1 MKTVKLATFIEN
13 PDNPQTV
20 TAEDFALLVESLR
33 TMPQTL
39 AASKIAYVTDYTAVD
54 GADLRG
60 QRVVI
65 AGNKRLRALKQLAAD
80 HATSADGAIKF
91 DGPLP
96 AEWFYDLTPLGPDA
110 RRAWLVKSNVQSGEW
125 DAEKLLALYD
135 RDELGDL
142 MGDKALEE
150 ILKAVDKDE
159 PKDGKTDADAV
170 PDAPETPV
178 SKRGE
183 VYQCGEHRLMCGD
196 STKVEE
202 IAEFVRGGVDMVLT
216 DPPYN
221 VAYVG
226 GTKDAL
232 TIENDR
238 QEDGEFQDFLACA
251 FEAADNVLKPGG
263 SIYVWLADSEQYN
276 FTAAWRRVGWKL
288 RQVLVW
294 VKNSLV
300 LGRQD
305 YQWQHE
311 PCLYGW
317 KDGAAHYFCNDRTQ
331 TTVIEDKPDI
341 KKMKVADLRKMVT
354 ELLDVREVPT
364 TVIHENKP
372 ARNAEHPTMKP
383 VKLIARLIRNSS
395 KRGETILDSFG
406 GSGTTMIAA
415 EQLGRIC
422 LTVELDPHY
431 CDVIRKRWAEF
442 VHGEGCDWKAL
453 TPCAANVPRQ
463 QNNSAHTSSDR
474 LRGSLRSGDTP
485 ASLRLCVKNKTTT
498 K

>member
-1 MKTVKLATFIEN
+1 
-13 PDNPQTV
+13 
-20 TAEDFALLVESLR
+20 
-33 TMPQTL
+33 
-39 AASKIAYVTDYTAVD
+39 
-54 GADLRG
+54 
-60 QRVVI
+60 
-65 AGNKRLRALKQLAAD
+65 
-80 HATSADGAIKF
+80 
-91 DGPLP
+91 
-96 AEWFYDLTPLGPDA
+96 
-110 RRAWLVKSNVQSGEW
+110 
-125 DAEKLLALYD
+125 
-135 RDELGDL
+135 
-142 MGDKALEE
+142 
-150 ILKAVDKDE
+150 
-159 PKDGKTDADAV
+159 
-170 PDAPETPV
+170 
-178 SKRGE
+178 
-183 VYQCGEHRLMCGD
+183 
-196 STKVEE
+196 
-202 IAEFVRGGVDMVLT
+202 MVLT

-238 QEDGEFQDFLACA
+238 QEDGEFQDFLARA

-431 CDVIRKRWAEF
+431 CDVIRRRWAEF
-442 VHGEGCDWKAL
+442 VHGEGCDWQAL
-453 TPCAANVPRQ
+453 TPCAANVPR
-463 QNNSAHTSSDR
+463 NPVN
-474 LRGSLRSGDTP
+474 P
-485 ASLRLCVKNKTTT
+485 VNPV
-498 K
+498 

>member
-96 AEWFYDLTPLGPDA
+96 AEWFYDLTPLGANA

-150 ILKAVDKDE
+150 ILKAAETDE
-159 PKDGKTDADAV
+159 PKDGKTDADSV
-170 PDAPETPV
+170 PSAPEKPV
-178 SKRGE
+178 SRRGE

-196 STKVEE
+196 STSAADVT
-202 IAEFVRGGVDMVLT
+202 RLMGGGKADMVFT

-221 VAYVG
+221 VAIGDRNKAINEEGKKRGQKNLG
-226 GTKDAL
+226 GR
-232 TIENDR
+232 IEQNILGDTGMSD
-238 QEDGEFQDFLACA
+238 EECGEKLWRPAFQN
-251 FEAADNVLKPGG
+251 AADN
-263 SIYVWLADSEQYN
+263 SADYAAIYVTMPQGGTHMMMMMMMMMRGSWQVKHELMWL
-276 FTAAWRRVGWKL
+276 
-288 RQVLVW
+288 
-294 VKNSLV
+294 KNAPTFSM
-300 LGRQD
+300 GRLD
-305 YQWQHE
+305 YDYKHE
-311 PCLYGW
+311 PICYGW
-317 KDGAAHYFCNDRTQ
+317 KKSHRFFGNGDFTKS
-331 TTVIEDKPDI
+331 VWEFDKPVSS
-341 KKMKVADLRKMVT
+341 KL
-354 ELLDVREVPT
+354 
-364 TVIHENKP
+364 
-372 ARNAEHPTMKP
+372 HPTMKP
-383 VKLIARLIRNSS
+383 VALVENALKNSS
-395 KRGETILDSFG
+395 QKGEVILDLFG

-415 EQLGRIC
+415 ESLGRKAR
-422 LTVELDPHY
+422 LMELDPHY
-431 CDVIRKRWAEF
+431 CDVIRRRWAEF
-442 VHGEGCDWKAL
+442 VHGEGCDWQAL
-453 TPCAANVPRQ
+453 TP
-463 QNNSAHTSSDR
+463 
-474 LRGSLRSGDTP
+474 
-485 ASLRLCVKNKTTT
+485 KT

>member
-150 ILKAVDKDE
+150 ILKAAKTDE
-159 PKDGKTDADAV
+159 PKDGKTDPDAV

-183 VYQCGEHRLMCGD
+183 VYICGEHRLMCGD
-196 STKVEE
+196 STSAADVTRLMDGEK
-202 IAEFVRGGVDMVLT
+202 ADMVFT
-216 DPPYN
+216 DPPYG
-221 VAYVG
+221 VAIGDKNAAIVAANG
-226 GTKDAL
+226 GNSITKNIIGDTLKTDELYKMLVAAMTNL
-232 TIENDR
+232 R
-238 QEDGEFQDFLACA
+238 KSC
-251 FEAADNVLKPGG
+251 ADNCSYYVSSPQGG
-263 SIYVWLADSEQYN
+263 ELGLMMMMMMMRDAGLEV
-276 FTAAWRRVGWKL
+276 RHM
-288 RQVLVW
+288 LVW
-294 VKNSLV
+294 VKSSACFS
-300 LGRQD
+300 LGRLD
-305 YQWQHE
+305 YDYKHE
-311 PCLYGW
+311 PIFYTWTKSHDFHG
-317 KDGAAHYFCNDRTQ
+317 DYSTS
-331 TTVIEDKPDI
+331 VIDDTKPLEKMSKSELKELCHALQQQRETSVIYCDKPA
-341 KKMKVADLRKMVT
+341 KS
-354 ELLDVREVPT
+354 EL
-364 TVIHENKP
+364 
-372 ARNAEHPTMKP
+372 HPTMKP
-383 VKLIARLIRNSS
+383 VALVGRFMRNSS
-395 KRGETILDSFG
+395 RRGQIVADFFG

-415 EQLGRIC
+415 ESLGRKAR
-422 LTVELDPHY
+422 LMELDPHY

-453 TPCAANVPRQ
+453 TPRAANVPRKE
-463 QNNSAHTSSDR
+463 
-474 LRGSLRSGDTP
+474 G
-485 ASLRLCVKNKTTT
+485 K
-498 K
+498 